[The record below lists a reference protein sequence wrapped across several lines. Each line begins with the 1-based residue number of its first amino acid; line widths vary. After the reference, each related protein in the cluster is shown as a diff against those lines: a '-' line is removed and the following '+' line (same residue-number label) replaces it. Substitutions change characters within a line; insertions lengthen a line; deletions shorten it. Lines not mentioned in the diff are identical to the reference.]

1 MTANDKD
8 GPPMLLSDKI
18 AVIYGGGGAIGGA
31 IARAFQREGAEVFLA
46 GRTRA
51 SLEAVAEPDHSYE
64 VDALDEASVNGF
76 VAEVVSRTGRLDI
89 TCNVIGVGDV
99 QKPMTELTVEEFLQ
113 PIEIAMR
120 SHFLTVRAAIPHM
133 VDQRSG
139 VILAFGGNGP
149 QTLPGLGG
157 FKIALDA
164 VEGLRRQ
171 WSVELSRYNIR
182 VLTLRTGGIA
192 ESMPE
197 DMPGRDEIAASFVDA
212 ALLPHTATLADVGN
226 VAAFVCSDLARTITD
241 TEINISCG
249 AMVD

>member
-1 MTANDKD
+1 
-8 GPPMLLSDKI
+8 MLLTDKV

-46 GRTRA
+46 GRTKA
-51 SLEAVAEPDHSYE
+51 TLNAVTEHDHTYE
-64 VDALDEASVNGF
+64 VDALDEAAVNNF
-76 VAEVVSRTGRLDI
+76 VTKVFARTGRIDI

-99 QKPMTELTVEEFLQ
+99 QRPLTELSVDEFLQ
-113 PIEIAMR
+113 PISIAMR
-120 SHFLTVRAAIPHM
+120 SHFLTARAAVPHM
-133 VDQRSG
+133 INQGSG

-164 VEGLRRQ
+164 VESLRRQ
-171 WSVELSRYNIR
+171 WSVELGRHNIR
-182 VLTLRTGGIA
+182 VITLRTGGIA
-192 ESMPE
+192 ESMPA

-249 AMVD
+249 AIVD